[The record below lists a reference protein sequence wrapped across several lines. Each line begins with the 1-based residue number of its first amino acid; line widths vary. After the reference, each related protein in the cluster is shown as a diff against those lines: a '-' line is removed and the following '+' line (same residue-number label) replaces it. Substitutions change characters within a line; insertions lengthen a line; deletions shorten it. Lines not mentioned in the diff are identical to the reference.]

1 MGCYWCYSSDF
12 CSKPHL
18 DDSRYACLFLNFKEW
33 RTDKIPAR
41 LVNGW
46 GTGMLNAIV
55 PVWATE
61 TAEHKS
67 RGQFVAIEFTLN
79 IFGVVVAY
87 WIE

>member
-1 MGCYWCYSSDF
+1 MFCGKFILCSPRYSIST
-12 CSKPHL
+12 L
-18 DDSRYACLFLNFKEW
+18 TLL
-33 RTDKIPAR
+33 AR
-41 LVNGW
+41 VFNGI
-46 GTGMLNAIV
+46 GTGVLNAIT

-61 TAEHKS
+61 TAEHTS